1 MFTPPPPPNQ
11 IPRCA
16 RNMPNSHTLNHN
28 DPLKGCKQ
36 YHNEI
41 GVNFLQEV
49 FKEYSDCVHYLSHHT
64 NWPRN
69 VYDSGSRVFAH
80 NINGSLLYSRKF

>member
-41 GVNFLQEV
+41 GLKKPTGSIQRIFRLCPLSKPSHKLAQE
-49 FKEYSDCVHYLSHHT
+49 
-64 NWPRN
+64 
-69 VYDSGSRVFAH
+69 RV
-80 NINGSLLYSRKF
+80 

>member
-11 IPRCA
+11 IPRCP

-49 FKEYSDCVHYLSHHT
+49 FKEYSDCVPLSKPSHKLAQE
-64 NWPRN
+64 P
-69 VYDSGSRVFAH
+69 V
-80 NINGSLLYSRKF
+80 